1 MEKVIVFG
9 AGNCGRLIGSALYHE
24 GKEIVCFID
33 NDPLKEGKNVILDT
47 TLSGGGGIPIYPA
60 TRIMTLAFDRI
71 VVGTFTGLYEIADQL
86 RGMGICEQKI
96 DVSYIEL
103 SVKARE
109 AFVKDFAKE
118 VYDREMHG
126 SVAEVGVY
134 RGDFARVINEA
145 FADRNLYLF
154 DTFEGF
160 SVQDLKQDR
169 DGTMGKNLG
178 QRHFSNTSIELVL
191 AKMPHKDKCIIKKGW
206 FPQSAQDLEEDKFC
220 FVNLDCDL
228 YEPILA
234 GLEFFYPKMVRGGV
248 ILIHEY
254 FSQGYVGVKEAV
266 NEFLKNH
273 NLGSAFKVPI
283 GDHLSIAIIKLV

>member
-1 MEKVIVFG
+1 M
-9 AGNCGRLIGSALYHE
+9 
-24 GKEIVCFID
+24 
-33 NDPLKEGKNVILDT
+33 
-47 TLSGGGGIPIYPA
+47 
-60 TRIMTLAFDRI
+60 FDRI
-71 VVGTFTGLYEIADQL
+71 VVGTFTGLYEIANQL
-86 RGMGICEQKI
+86 RDMGICEQKI
-96 DVSYIEL
+96 DVGYIEL

-118 VYDREMHG
+118 VRERGMRG

-145 FADRNLYLF
+145 FADRRLYLF

-160 SVQDLKQDR
+160 SVQDLEQAR
-169 DGTMGKNLG
+169 DGAMGKNLG
-178 QRHFSNTSIELVL
+178 QKHFSNTSVELVFS
-191 AKMPHKDKCIIKKGW
+191 KMPNKEQCVIKKGW
-206 FPQSAQDLEEDKFC
+206 FPKSAQNLEESAFC

-248 ILIHEY
+248 ILVHEY

-266 NEFLKNH
+266 HEFCQSHKID
-273 NLGSAFKVPI
+273 SALKVPI
-283 GDHLSIAIIKLV
+283 GDSLSIAVIKI